1 MQHLCYNL
9 YGFQDWSNNNMRGKK
24 HVPNDLTRQHV
35 DEMTAKGATQPMVAG
50 ALGIEEKCLRRHYR
64 DELDGGTVQAD
75 MAVAGNLFR
84 IATSEGPGAVTAA
97 IFWLKTRAGWREIDR
112 TVEVAADQP
121 ITIRWATEA
130 DALERARAG

>member
-1 MQHLCYNL
+1 MQGRRHI
-9 YGFQDWSNNNMRGKK
+9 
-24 HVPNDLTRQHV
+24 PNAQTRDAVQV
-35 DEMTAKGATQPMVAG
+35 MTSRGATQPMVAG
-50 ALGIEEKCLRRHYR
+50 VLGIEEKCLRRHYR
-64 DELDGGTVQAD
+64 DELDGGAVQAD

-112 TVEVAADQP
+112 AVEVAADQP

>member
-1 MQHLCYNL
+1 
-9 YGFQDWSNNNMRGKK
+9 MRGKK

-35 DEMTAKGATQPMVAG
+35 DEMTAKGATQPMVARV
-50 ALGIEEKCLRRHYR
+50 LGIEEKCLRRHYR
-64 DELDGGTVQAD
+64 DELDGGAVQAD

-121 ITIRWATEA
+121 TTIRWANEA
-130 DALERARAG
+130 DAPERARAG

>member
-1 MQHLCYNL
+1 
-9 YGFQDWSNNNMRGKK
+9 MRGKK

-50 ALGIEEKCLRRHYR
+50 VLGIEEKCLRRHYR

-112 TVEVAADQP
+112 AVEVAADQP
-121 ITIRWATEA
+121 ITIRWANEA
-130 DALERARAG
+130 DAPERARAG